1 MSQKTLFIL
10 HFMIHAMMK
19 SAKMWTDE
27 LDQASKRV
35 KFKTPLSAFFNHLSR
50 MNWGHVTML
59 SQLSH
64 CRRLSEAVENFYFFK
79 YSLWL
84 ALLFYN
90 YICNNLFLF
99 FCFSGC
105 LTQHKPD
112 AGRSHTSLNIIGEH
126 SRIRKAVPS

>member
-1 MSQKTLFIL
+1 
-10 HFMIHAMMK
+10 
-19 SAKMWTDE
+19 
-27 LDQASKRV
+27 
-35 KFKTPLSAFFNHLSR
+35 
-50 MNWGHVTML
+50 ML

-64 CRRLSEAVENFYFFK
+64 CRRLSEAVENF
-79 YSLWL
+79 SIL

-99 FCFSGC
+99 FGISGC